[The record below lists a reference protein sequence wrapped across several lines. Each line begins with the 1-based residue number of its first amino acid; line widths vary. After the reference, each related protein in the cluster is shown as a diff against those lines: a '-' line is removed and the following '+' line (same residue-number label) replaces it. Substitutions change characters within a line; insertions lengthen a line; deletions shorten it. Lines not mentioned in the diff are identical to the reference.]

1 MPIGVSTWSSGPSG
15 VKRTVIPVGG
25 GRAGVG
31 FRLYVAIVN
40 ATDRELIL
48 SG

>member
-1 MPIGVSTWSSGPSG
+1 MPIGVSTSSYGPSG
-15 VKRTVIPVGG
+15 VKRTVTPVGG
-25 GRAGVG
+25 GRAGEG
-31 FRLYVAIVN
+31 FRVCVAAVN